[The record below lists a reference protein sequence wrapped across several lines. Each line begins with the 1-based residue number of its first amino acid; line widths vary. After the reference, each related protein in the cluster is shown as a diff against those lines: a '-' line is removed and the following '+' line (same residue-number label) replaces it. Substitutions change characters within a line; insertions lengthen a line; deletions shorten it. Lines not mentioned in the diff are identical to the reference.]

1 MDALASHNI
10 PPLDFYPKE
19 GLGLLNGEYLL
30 VGFTQVP
37 RHETYTH
44 SGTAF
49 SAATASLILHEALQL
64 SLLSQVLT
72 ALAHE
77 ALLGGIASHA
87 EFIHEVCRPHP
98 GQVEVSR
105 NIEWLL
111 QGSQLA
117 LKEGA
122 ERHIEEDKGQL
133 RQDRY
138 SLRTAP
144 QYLGPGVEEIL
155 RSVETVTLECNSSE
169 SLSMSRY
176 PPH

>member
-1 MDALASHNI
+1 MASSFVSISLISRYLA
-10 PPLDFYPKE
+10 
-19 GLGLLNGEYLL
+19 
-30 VGFTQVP
+30 
-37 RHETYTH
+37 YTR

-49 SAATASLILHEALQL
+49 SAALASLILYDAVQL

-77 ALLGGIASHA
+77 VLLGSIASHA
-87 EFIHEVCRPHP
+87 EFLHEVCRPHP

-111 QGSQLA
+111 KGSQLA
-117 LKEGA
+117 LGEGA

-155 RSVETVTLECNSSE
+155 RSVETVTLECNSSQ
-169 SLSMSRY
+169 SLFVSKY
-176 PPH
+176 LPN

>member
-1 MDALASHNI
+1 M
-10 PPLDFYPKE
+10 
-19 GLGLLNGEYLL
+19 LLCRCPC
-30 VGFTQVP
+30 FTQYPSARLLPQRRVGTSEWSAP
-37 RHETYTH
+37 LYWFHAFPGHLTYTRP
-44 SGTAF
+44 GTAF
-49 SAATASLILHEALQL
+49 SAALASLILHDALQL

-77 ALLGGIASHA
+77 ALLGSTASHA

-111 QGSQLA
+111 KGSQLA
-117 LKEGA
+117 LEEGA
-122 ERHIEEDKGQL
+122 ERHIEEDKGEL

-155 RSVETVTLECNSSE
+155 RSVETVTLECNSS
-169 SLSMSRY
+169 
-176 PPH
+176 